1 MTGKIWLI
9 GGTQESATLARALI
23 QAQVPAVVTVT
34 TETARSLYPCE
45 PQLQIWVGQL
55 SEQPALK
62 FIHQFKIQGILDA
75 SHPFA
80 VEISHLA
87 IALAN
92 QLSLPYLRYERPS
105 DNTAESSSK
114 LLLPDLAALLSGDY
128 LQSERVLLTL
138 GYRSLAQFQRWQT
151 RSTLFARILPSQVA
165 LESAWAAGFTPDRLI
180 ALRPPISAAL
190 ERALWQQW
198 QISTVVTKA
207 SGMAGG
213 EPIKQ
218 QVATE
223 LGIRLIVIARP
234 EITYPQQTSN
244 LDWAIAVCRQWHS
257 RLKAEE

>member
-1 MTGKIWLI
+1 MTGRIWLI

-34 TETARSLYPCE
+34 TETARSLYPCD
-45 PQLQIWVGQL
+45 PQLHIWVGQL
-55 SEQPALK
+55 AEQQALK
-62 FIHQFKIQGILDA
+62 FIQLFEIQGILDA

-92 QLSLPYLRYERPS
+92 QLPLPYLRYERPS
-105 DNTAESSSK
+105 DSAVESSSK
-114 LLLPDLAALLSGDY
+114 LLLPDLATLLGGDY

-165 LESAWAAGFTPDRLI
+165 LEAAWAAGFTPDRLI

-244 LDWAIAVCRQWHS
+244 LDWAIAVCRQWRS